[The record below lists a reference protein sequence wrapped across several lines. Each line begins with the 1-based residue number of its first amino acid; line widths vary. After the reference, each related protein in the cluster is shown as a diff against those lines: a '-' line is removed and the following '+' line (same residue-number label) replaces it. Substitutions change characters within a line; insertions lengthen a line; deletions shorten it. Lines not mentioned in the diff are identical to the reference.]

1 MIQEATF
8 SYNDFKGHSMTESK
22 MWNVGGVVVGVILGL
37 LSVLGIVTS
46 QTSANVPQTNSSVIS
61 YDEAS

>member
-1 MIQEATF
+1 
-8 SYNDFKGHSMTESK
+8 MTESK

-46 QTSANVPQTNSSVIS
+46 QTSAKVDQPRTSVIA